1 MIRTLVFFV
10 HWMGA
15 CSVEWSSPDRNVI
28 LLFCRSEQKIEWIA
42 GIAPDLS
49 TALRVTIE
57 LNTRFKLLEESHIVF
72 VEHSDVSNLVQQHR
86 YSFDSHSESKTV
98 ILLRIDTTV
107 F

>member
-1 MIRTLVFFV
+1 MPGWI
-10 HWMGA
+10 
-15 CSVEWSSPDRNVI
+15 SPDRNGI

-72 VEHSDVSNLVQQHR
+72 VEHSDVTDLIKQHR
-86 YSFDSHSESKTV
+86 NSFDSHSEGETV
-98 ILLRIDTTV
+98 VFVWIDAAI